1 MAVPPEP
8 FSLVF
13 EQRRGYLY
21 AEVRAAQITEEAARN
36 YLGQIAEQVSATRTE
51 CVLIFRDIPVIL
63 SDTVLFDVTNYF
75 LDLMAE
81 KRIAFVNPHSEIRED
96 MEFAIRIG
104 TNRGAY
110 YALFADVDE
119 AAKWLLDP
127 SGLDMLETHISVDP
141 SENEEPV

>member
-8 FSLVF
+8 FSLMF
-13 EQRRGYLY
+13 EQRPGYLF
-21 AEVRAAQITEEAARN
+21 AEVKAAQMNEEAARN
-36 YLGQIAEQVSATRTE
+36 YLGQIAERVSATQTE
-51 CVLIFRDIPVIL
+51 CVMILRDIPVML
-63 SDTVLFDVTNYF
+63 PDTALFDVTNYF
-75 LDLMAE
+75 LDMMAE
-81 KRIAFVNPHSEIRED
+81 KRIAFVNPHSEVRED

-110 YALFADVDE
+110 YALFADIDE
-119 AAKWLLDP
+119 AEKWLLDP